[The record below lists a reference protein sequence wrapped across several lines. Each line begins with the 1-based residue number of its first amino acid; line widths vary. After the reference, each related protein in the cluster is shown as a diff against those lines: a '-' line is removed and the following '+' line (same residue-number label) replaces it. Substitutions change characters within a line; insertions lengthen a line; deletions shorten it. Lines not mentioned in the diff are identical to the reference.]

1 MNNSIIIRV
10 LSSILEED
18 TIITLFKEKLGIKA
32 EQAEVDV
39 SDLVRH
45 VSSVVTINAENVE
58 DLESYVSD
66 AVDNALDNALDADNV
81 NGLEFYVDERI
92 EEYLEENPLE
102 GGALRNLVDSI
113 DSLKA
118 ENELL
123 KKQVA
128 ELFQR
133 MSHASR
139 AFNDVI
145 DPNSL

>member
-92 EEYLEENPLE
+92 EEYLEENPLVGSDVTE
-102 GGALRNLVDSI
+102 LVGSI
-113 DSLKA
+113 NSLKA

-133 MSHASR
+133 MSHACR
-139 AFNDVI
+139 AFNDGI